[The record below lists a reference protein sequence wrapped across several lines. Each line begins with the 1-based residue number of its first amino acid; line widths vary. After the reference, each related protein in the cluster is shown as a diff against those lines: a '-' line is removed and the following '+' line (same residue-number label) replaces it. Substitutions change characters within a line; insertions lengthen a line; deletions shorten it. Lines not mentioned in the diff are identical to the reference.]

1 MKHIKNIKQQEFSI
15 VEEERKILQT
25 CREELH
31 ILEKQGKV
39 NEELVKK
46 LGVLIT
52 QLGSL
57 REGYL
62 WRVIN
67 SAKQNHMLD

>member
-1 MKHIKNIKQQEFSI
+1 MRHIKDIKKLEFSI
-15 VEEERKILQT
+15 VEEERKIFQT
-25 CREELH
+25 CKEELD
-31 ILEKQGKV
+31 ILEKHGKV
-39 NEELVKK
+39 NQELIKK

-52 QLGSL
+52 QLNSL

>member
-1 MKHIKNIKQQEFSI
+1 MKHINDIKKLEFSI
-15 VEEERKILQT
+15 VEEERKIFQT
-25 CREELH
+25 CKEELD

-52 QLGSL
+52 QLNSL

-67 SAKQNHMLD
+67 SAKQNHMLN